1 MSPHGSSELAILF
14 WNMHRFLII
23 GILTSLSLAQTS
35 QNAVPNASGGVAGPE
50 REALV
55 SLYQATDG
63 SHWHRN
69 EKWLGPEGTECH
81 WQGVLCDPS
90 SEGSMVVVSLD
101 LGDNNLVGS
110 VPQTLGQLKHLE
122 RLAIYRNHL
131 AGLLPQSLIQRW
143 LSGQLDISAEEPLLT
158 DVSEIDFEYSASAL
172 LCARHR
178 ILLSADRSAS
188 LFTKRCRNATPKDR
202 TTFCEVK
209 RGHIWRGEFSK
220 LTWVLE
226 GSSFYTLEG
235 EYSGNVTDADFQS
248 TRVTRHGKTY
258 EVVNYADAGP
268 LTLWTVQRA
277 IEGVGASVEWE
288 KTSTRSECP
297 RWSKSQK

>member
-1 MSPHGSSELAILF
+1 
-14 WNMHRFLII
+14 MHRFLII
-23 GILTSLSLAQTS
+23 GILTSLSFAQTS
-35 QNAVPNASGGVAGPE
+35 HNAGPNASEGLTAPE
-50 REALV
+50 REALIF
-55 SLYQATDG
+55 LYQATGG

-69 EKWLGPEGTECH
+69 EKWLGPAGTECQ
-81 WQGVLCDPS
+81 WQGVLCIRS

-110 VPQTLGQLKHLE
+110 VPQALDQLKHLE
-122 RLAIYRNHL
+122 WLHIYGNHL

-143 LSGQLDISAEEPLLT
+143 LSGQLDISAEEALLT

-178 ILLSADRSAS
+178 ILLSADRSAI
-188 LFTKRCRNATPKDR
+188 LFTEHCRNATPRDR
-202 TTFCEVK
+202 HTSCEVK
-209 RGHIWRGEFSK
+209 HGHIWRGEFSK
-220 LTWVLE
+220 LSWVLE
-226 GSSFYTLEG
+226 SSSFYTLER

-248 TRVTRHGKTY
+248 TRVTRHRKTY

-268 LTLWTVQRA
+268 LALWTVQRA
-277 IEGVGASVEWE
+277 IDGVGASVEWE

-297 RWSKSQK
+297 RWSKSQE